1 MGERKEK
8 GGKRETGKVEWFGGG
23 GGGGALYASSVI
35 RNLILSAKD
44 VNVS

>member
-23 GGGGALYASSVI
+23 GGGGHYTPAQ
-35 RNLILSAKD
+35 
-44 VNVS
+44 